1 MDGDE
6 KHGETHS
13 LIDLFSMVTLTN
25 GLILT
30 SYLHASFIQSH
41 PFSIDIL
48 QRHTRTLLGG
58 GQAGHLRLPIP
69 SL

>member
-1 MDGDE
+1 MVGGE
-6 KHGETHS
+6 KHGQTHS
-13 LIDLFSMVTLTN
+13 LIVLFSMVTLTN
-25 GLILT
+25 GFILT

-48 QRHTRTLLGG
+48 QRHTQTLLGG